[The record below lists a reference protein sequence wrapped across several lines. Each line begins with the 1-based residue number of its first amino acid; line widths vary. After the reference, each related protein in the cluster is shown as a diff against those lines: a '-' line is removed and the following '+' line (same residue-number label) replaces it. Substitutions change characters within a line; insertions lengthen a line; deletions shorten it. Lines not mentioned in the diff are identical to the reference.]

1 MKEIIINDKNLVKED
16 IEQEVTR
23 VKGLILNSKGKI
35 LIAHNN
41 NTYQFPGGHTHEGE
55 SLDECIIR
63 EIKEEIGIDIT
74 HNKKELIG
82 ISEEFMNEDKTER
95 YLQLNYKV
103 ELSNEPKITLSSEHV
118 VYDWTTKDDPKLDA
132 FLKEIVKQW
141 EIHK

>member
-1 MKEIIINDKNLVKED
+1 MKMAQKTKLCVCGMIIH
-16 IEQEVTR
+16 
-23 VKGLILNSKGKI
+23 KGRFLIIKRSETDDFLPNCWE
-35 LIAHNN
+35 
-41 NTYQFPGGHTHEGE
+41 FPGGGVEASETIKNA
-55 SLDECIIR
+55 LIR

-95 YLQLNYKV
+95 CLQLNYKV
-103 ELSNEPKITLSSEHV
+103 ELQSKPKITLSSEHV

>member
-1 MKEIIINDKNLVKED
+1 MPKTKLSVCGVIIHKGRFLIVKRSENDDFLPNYWE
-16 IEQEVTR
+16 
-23 VKGLILNSKGKI
+23 
-35 LIAHNN
+35 
-41 NTYQFPGGHTHEGE
+41 FPGGGVETSENLE
-55 SLDECIIR
+55 DALIR

-103 ELSNEPKITLSSEHV
+103 ELQSKPKITLSSEHV

>member
-1 MKEIIINDKNLVKED
+1 MLETMQKTKLSVCGVIIHKGRFLIVKRSENDDFLPNYWE
-16 IEQEVTR
+16 
-23 VKGLILNSKGKI
+23 
-35 LIAHNN
+35 
-41 NTYQFPGGHTHEGE
+41 FPGGGVETSENLE
-55 SLDECIIR
+55 DALIR

-103 ELSNEPKITLSSEHV
+103 ELQSKPKITLSSEHV
-118 VYDWTTKDDPKLDA
+118 VYDWTTKDDPKMDA

>member
-1 MKEIIINDKNLVKED
+1 MLETMPKTKLSVCGVIIHKGRFLIVKRSENDDFLPNYWE
-16 IEQEVTR
+16 
-23 VKGLILNSKGKI
+23 
-35 LIAHNN
+35 
-41 NTYQFPGGHTHEGE
+41 FPGGGVETSENLE
-55 SLDECIIR
+55 DALIR

-103 ELSNEPKITLSSEHV
+103 ELQSKPKITLSSEHV